1 MPSNK
6 QHFGGD
12 VESIRRTPG
21 LNQKALHTAI
31 ITHLYRKGAFRSAAK
46 LAEVRQA
53 SDARPGLPG
62 ERAGAAVEREG
73 KVVVW
78 SRKGGGARR
87 WVSIGG
93 GIVAPLHHHDGK
105 TGGTRARVRVR

>member
-1 MPSNK
+1 M
-6 QHFGGD
+6 
-12 VESIRRTPG
+12 ESIRRTPA

-53 SDARPGLPG
+53 SDARLGLPG

-73 KVVVW
+73 RVAFGHVRRVVL
-78 SRKGGGARR
+78 GGGSLLVVALLHFCTTTIARR
-87 WVSIGG
+87 
-93 GIVAPLHHHDGK
+93 A
-105 TGGTRARVRVR
+105 ARVLGFG